1 MQVVTG
7 LPVQGVDT
15 LDDRQGFGSERQDM
29 SAAIIRIGYALDE
42 TGRLQPVQQANER
55 NWPDVENL
63 SEGGLVAP
71 FMLRQLHEDSA
82 SSESHA
88 WEVGAQRAGV
98 TIASQPGCVEQQ
110 PHSHLRIIRAV
121 IILGRLRRRGLL
133 QQTAGGRFVRPV
145 ILNARHRFFFSFG
158 GAAPSQDVDAR
169 RKRKSYIHCIRH

>member
-42 TGRLQPVQQANER
+42 TGRLQPVKQANER

-71 FMLRQLHEDSA
+71 LVFRQLHEDSA

-88 WEVGAQRAGV
+88 WEVGAQRAVV
-98 TIASQPGCVEQQ
+98 TIASQPSCLEQQ
-110 PHSHLRIIRAV
+110 PHSHIRIIRAG

-145 ILNARHRFFFSFG
+145 ILNARHSFFFSFSA
-158 GAAPSQDVDAR
+158 AAPCQDVDAS